1 MDDKKP
7 DVGAIRFALL
17 RRLAP
22 GMRHRLMGEL
32 QALQFSAELAGRLL
46 DTGGDRAKLEAAV
59 RQLGPRTQSA
69 VASAA
74 GLIEWLRDDDRATT
88 NVEEALPQCL
98 RVAGDDWNLR
108 GIAGTVDA
116 RTDGAHVPRTAL
128 RELAVTSLLALT
140 DARPGALD
148 VRVAAKRDG
157 DEIVV
162 RLEATTATRESPL
175 PELVRTA
182 KIGCADVSAL
192 AAAHGV
198 ACACARDEVTFRLPA
213 LPAS

>member
-1 MDDKKP
+1 MDDRRP
-7 DVGAIRFALL
+7 NVGAIRFGLL

-32 QALQFSAELAGRLL
+32 QALQFSAELAARLL
-46 DTGGDRAKLEAAV
+46 EAGGDRAKLEAVV

-69 VASAA
+69 VATAA
-74 GLIEWLRDDDRATT
+74 VLIEWLRDDDRATT
-88 NVEEALPQCL
+88 NLEDALPQCL

-108 GIAGTVDA
+108 GIEGTVDA

-128 RELAVTSLLALT
+128 RELVVTSLLALT

-148 VRVAAKRDG
+148 VRVAAERDG

-162 RLEATTATRESPL
+162 RLEATTANRESPL

-182 KIGCADVSAL
+182 KIVCADVSAL
-192 AAAHGV
+192 AAAHGI
-198 ACACARDEVTFRLPA
+198 ACACARDEVMLRLPA

>member
-1 MDDKKP
+1 MDDRKP

-46 DTGGDRAKLEAAV
+46 DAAGDRAKLEATV
-59 RQLGPRTQSA
+59 RQLGSRTQSA
-69 VASAA
+69 VATATA
-74 GLIEWLRDDDRATT
+74 LIEWLRDDDRATT
-88 NVEEALPQCL
+88 NLEDALPQCL

-108 GIAGTVDA
+108 GIEGTVDA
-116 RTDGAHVPRTAL
+116 RTEGAHVQRSAL
-128 RELAVTSLLALT
+128 RELVVTSLLALT
-140 DARPGALD
+140 DARAGALD
-148 VRVAAKRDG
+148 VRVAAERDG

-162 RLEATTATRESPL
+162 RLEATTANRDSPL
-175 PELVRTA
+175 PELVRAT
-182 KIGCADVSAL
+182 KIGSADVSAL

-198 ACACARDEVTFRLPA
+198 ACSCARDEVVLRLPA